1 MQGGAALS
9 APPFVLGMSEKAQNF
24 ELFPIYPKAE
34 KGTVEKM
41 SKRAKPMLSIGMIV
55 KNEENKIEKCLKAL
69 QPLRDA
75 ISCELVIADTGSTD
89 STRAIAEQYADLVF
103 DFPWVN
109 DFSAARNAVM
119 DKCIGSWYLTV
130 DADEYLDADVSEL
143 VSFFHSPEVEQAE
156 VGYVVQRNYN
166 TVDMIPGDCN
176 DFLALRMARMSTGL
190 RYTGTIH
197 ESFAGGAGRKAH
209 FFHATVL
216 HHDGYAWRTQENAR
230 EKLQRNLTL
239 LEKELEKHPNNA
251 RILMECI
258 ESSNFE
264 TEKRRKYSQ
273 MAMDLLQNSPIEEA
287 IFAPVLA
294 RSACMA
300 AAGERYPEAAAW
312 IAFAQQR
319 FPDSAFIRVDVS
331 FAAALQAHHDRDSAK
346 VIQAG
351 EQYKVEWRAFSQ
363 NPALQAKTLYLS
375 PLQWVKTVDQQIIDL
390 LLSEA
395 YARTGQPEKAWE
407 LLRGW
412 EFSPATPE
420 VLSDWVRVM
429 TLLEHIPGA
438 EEEVLRIFEATDSA
452 DAENESK
459 LRHTYV
465 NALLNLLWNG
475 RDGVGVFR
483 RLPGLLGTCA
493 AFLAETD
500 PRVRT
505 ELLESVTD
513 WSEYPVPLAQDAIR
527 VRISL
532 PDSFYR
538 QSAEKLRDAI
548 TLLTRQDNDF
558 VNHAI
563 WLTREA
569 RSKAFPKVWFAF
581 EAVAMAL
588 QMLEIEDITL
598 SKTLIACF
606 RQLADNYLPQ
616 WYHPDLLCNEA
627 NLHLLP
633 NLHRFT
639 WYFLR
644 SQGRLDKGDA
654 AGCVRDLRLALEQ
667 DPQMKNMV
675 AFLLDCVENG
685 DYPAAIAEASPE
697 LLELAE
703 KVKAIL
709 SAYAPDDPMVQAI
722 KESDAYRKVAFL
734 IEDSTL
740 EWVL

>member
-1 MQGGAALS
+1 MNKC
-9 APPFVLGMSEKAQNF
+9 V
-24 ELFPIYPKAE
+24 
-34 KGTVEKM
+34 
-41 SKRAKPMLSIGMIV
+41 KPVLSIGMIV
-55 KNEENKIEKCLKAL
+55 KNEEKKLEKCLQAL
-69 QPLRDA
+69 LPLCDA
-75 ISCELVIADTGSTD
+75 IPCELVIADTGSTD
-89 STRAIAEQYADLVF
+89 GTRTIAERYADLVF

-119 DKCIGSWYLTV
+119 DKCTGSWFLTV

-143 VSFFHSPEVEQAE
+143 VDFFSSTEKDNTDA
-156 VGYVVQRNYN
+156 GYIRIRNYN
-166 TVDMIPGDCN
+166 TADMLPGDYN
-176 DFLALRMARMSTGL
+176 EFLVCRMVRMQSGI

-197 ESFAGGAGRKAH
+197 ESLQVASGKVVR
-209 FFHATVL
+209 FFPKTTL
-216 HHDGYAWRTQENAR
+216 HHDGYAWETEADAQA
-230 EKLQRNLTL
+230 KMQRNLEL
-239 LEKELEKHPNNA
+239 LEKALEQHPNNA
-251 RILMECI
+251 RVLTQCI
-258 ESSNFE
+258 ESSNFQAD
-264 TEKRRKYSQ
+264 KRNFYANR
-273 MAMDLLQNSPIEEA
+273 AMNLLQTGKIEEPA
-287 IFAPVLA
+287 FAAPLV
-294 RSACMA
+294 RDACIVA
-300 AAGERYPEAAAW
+300 TEEKLPQAAAW
-312 IAFAQQR
+312 IAFAQER
-319 FPDSAFIRVDVS
+319 FPDSAFVRVDVS
-331 FAAALQAHHDRDSAK
+331 FSAALQAHHDRDWAK

-351 EQYKVEWRAFSQ
+351 EQYKAEWRKFS
-363 NPALQAKTLYLS
+363 NDPVWQAQTLCVS
-375 PLQWVKTVDQQIIDL
+375 PLQRTKITDQQIL
-390 LLSEA
+390 SLMLSEA
-395 YARTGQPEKAWE
+395 YARNGRAEKSWE

-420 VLSDWVRVM
+420 VLADWVRVM
-429 TLLEHIPGA
+429 TLLEHVPSA
-438 EEEVLRIFEATDSA
+438 EEEVLRVFEATDSTNA
-452 DAENESK
+452 DTESK
-459 LRHTYV
+459 LHHTYV
-465 NALLNLLWNG
+465 NALLNLFWNG

-527 VRISL
+527 ARISL